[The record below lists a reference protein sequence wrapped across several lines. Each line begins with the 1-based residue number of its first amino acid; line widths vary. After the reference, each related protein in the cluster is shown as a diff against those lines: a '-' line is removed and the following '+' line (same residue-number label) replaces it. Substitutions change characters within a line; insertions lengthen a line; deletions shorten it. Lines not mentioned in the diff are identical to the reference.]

1 MVASA
6 ARGRVPQVK
15 ADVSEP
21 SNQEKSRSQLLEE
34 IAELRAN
41 VAALSLELDKTRQDS
56 AAISRVLRS
65 TISTSKKSLEDL
77 IDASRNSAAAARAK
91 AQFLANM
98 SHELRT
104 PMTAILG
111 FADLLIEEG
120 DLSRAPSS
128 RIERLHT
135 IKRNA
140 THLMQLL
147 SDVLDLSR
155 LESGEIDVQ
164 RTVTSPLEILAEIE
178 SVMRDAAEA
187 KGLRFDIE
195 YHGAIPREIQTDPVR
210 LRQILIHTV
219 GNAIKF
225 TEHGSVVLSVELM
238 RPEKQPPAL
247 QIRVTDSGVGIPREG
262 LDGIFDAFSQGDS
275 SMTRK
280 FGGTGL
286 GLTISRQLA
295 RLLGGDI
302 EVETTE
308 GEGSCFKIRV
318 DAGSL
323 DGVERIEDPSVHAR
337 TCDVLLDEDDST
349 RAFLDRTR
357 GTASGAR
364 ILLVED
370 GEDNRRLIS
379 FTLKKAGFDV
389 SHAENGAVG
398 VDHALAAHEAGEA
411 FDLILMD
418 MQMPVMDGYEAS
430 RRLRES
436 GYDLP
441 IIALTAHALAGDRQ
455 RCLDAGCTDFAT
467 KPIDRRRLV
476 KLVLRYLQKRNNS

>member
-1 MVASA
+1 M
-6 ARGRVPQVK
+6 
-15 ADVSEP
+15 SEC
-21 SNQEKSRSQLLEE
+21 SDQEKSRSELLEE
-34 IAELRAN
+34 IAELRAK
-41 VAALSLELDKTRQDS
+41 VAALSDELDRTRQDS

-65 TISTSKKSLEDL
+65 TISGSKRSLEDL
-77 IDASRNSAAAARAK
+77 LDATRSSAAAARSK

-140 THLMQLL
+140 THLMQVL
-147 SDVLDLSR
+147 SDILDLSR

-164 RTVTSPLEILAEIE
+164 RTMTSPFEILAEIE
-178 SVMRDAAEA
+178 SVMRSSAET
-187 KGLRFDIE
+187 KGLRFEIE
-195 YHGAIPREIQTDPVR
+195 YRGALPREIRTDPVR

-225 TEHGSVVLSVELM
+225 TERGSVVLTVELVH
-238 RPEKQPPAL
+238 REKQAPAL
-247 QIRVTDSGVGIPREG
+247 QIRVTDSGVGVPHG
-262 LDGIFDAFSQGDS
+262 SLDGIFNAFSQGDT
-275 SMTRK
+275 SMSRT

-302 EVETTE
+302 EVESTE
-308 GEGSCFKIRV
+308 GKGSCFEVRV
-318 DAGSL
+318 DTGSL
-323 DGVERIEDPSVHAR
+323 DGIEMIEDPDARAR
-337 TCDVLLDEDDST
+337 TCDVLLEEDDST

-357 GTASGAR
+357 VSGPGAR

-379 FTLKKAGFDV
+379 FTLKKSGFDV

-398 VDHALAAHEAGEA
+398 VDHALAALEADEA

-436 GYDLP
+436 GYEQP

-476 KLVLRYLQKRNNS
+476 TLVLRYLEKRTS

>member
-1 MVASA
+1 
-6 ARGRVPQVK
+6 
-15 ADVSEP
+15 
-21 SNQEKSRSQLLEE
+21 
-34 IAELRAN
+34 
-41 VAALSLELDKTRQDS
+41 
-56 AAISRVLRS
+56 
-65 TISTSKKSLEDL
+65 
-77 IDASRNSAAAARAK
+77 
-91 AQFLANM
+91 
-98 SHELRT
+98 
-104 PMTAILG
+104 MTAILG

-120 DLSRAPSS
+120 DLSRAPTS
-128 RIERLHT
+128 RVERLHT
-135 IKRNA
+135 LKRNA
-140 THLMQLL
+140 THLMQVL

-164 RTVTSPLEILAEIE
+164 RMMTSPLEIIAEIE
-178 SVMRDAAEA
+178 SVMRGSAEA
-187 KGLRFDIE
+187 KGLQFDIE
-195 YHGAIPREIQTDPVR
+195 YRGALPSEIRTDPVR

-225 TEHGSVVLSVELM
+225 TERGSVVLSVELV

-247 QIRVTDSGVGIPREG
+247 LIRVTDSGVGIPPG
-262 LDGIFDAFSQGDS
+262 SLGGIFDAFSQGDT
-275 SMTRK
+275 SMTRR

-302 EVETTE
+302 EVESTE
-308 GEGSCFKIRV
+308 GEGSCFEIRV
-318 DAGSL
+318 GAGSL
-323 DGVERIEDPSVHAR
+323 DGVEMIEDHGAR
-337 TCDVLLDEDDST
+337 ARSCDVLPDEDDST
-349 RAFLDRTR
+349 RAFLDTTR
-357 GTASGAR
+357 ETGPVAR

-379 FTLKKAGFDV
+379 FTLKKSGFDV

-436 GYDLP
+436 GYELP
-441 IIALTAHALAGDRQ
+441 IIALTAHAMAGDRQ

-476 KLVLRYLQKRNNS
+476 KLVLHYLQKGDDS

>member
-1 MVASA
+1 M
-6 ARGRVPQVK
+6 
-15 ADVSEP
+15 
-21 SNQEKSRSQLLEE
+21 EE
-34 IAELRAN
+34 IAGLRIR
-41 VAALSLELDKTRQDS
+41 VAALTRELELTRQDTT
-56 AAISRVLRS
+56 AISRVLRS
-65 TISTSKKSLEDL
+65 TISTSRRSLEDL
-77 IDASRNSAAAARAK
+77 IDATRSSAAIARAK

-111 FADLLIEEG
+111 FADLLLEEG

-128 RIERLHT
+128 RVERLHT

-140 THLMQLL
+140 THLMQVL

-164 RTVTSPLEILAEIE
+164 RMMTPPLEILAELE
-178 SVMRDAAEA
+178 SVMRGSAEA

-195 YHGAIPREIQTDPVR
+195 YLGAIPREIRTDPVR

-225 TEHGSVVLSVELM
+225 TDRGSVVLSVELL
-238 RPEKQPPAL
+238 RSEKQPPAL
-247 QIRVTDSGVGIPREG
+247 LIRVTDSGVGIPHG
-262 LDGIFDAFSQGDS
+262 SLGGIFDAFSQGDT
-275 SMTRK
+275 SMTRR

-302 EVETTE
+302 EVESTE

-323 DGVERIEDPSVHAR
+323 DGVELIEDPGAR
-337 TCDVLLDEDDST
+337 SRSCDVLPDEDDST

-357 GTASGAR
+357 ETGPGAR

-379 FTLKKAGFDV
+379 FTLKKSGFDV

-436 GYDLP
+436 GYELP
-441 IIALTAHALAGDRQ
+441 IIALTAHAMAGDRQ

-476 KLVLRYLQKRNNS
+476 KLVLDYLQKRN

>member
-1 MVASA
+1 M
-6 ARGRVPQVK
+6 
-15 ADVSEP
+15 
-21 SNQEKSRSQLLEE
+21 EE
-34 IAELRAN
+34 IAELRAKV
-41 VAALSLELDKTRQDS
+41 VALTHELDQTRRDA

-77 IDASRNSAAAARAK
+77 IDAARNSQAAARAK

-128 RIERLHT
+128 RVERLHT
-135 IKRNA
+135 LKRNA
-140 THLMQLL
+140 THLMQVL

-164 RTVTSPLEILAEIE
+164 RMMTSPLEILAEIE
-178 SVMRDAAEA
+178 SVMRGSAEA

-195 YHGAIPREIQTDPVR
+195 YRGAIPREIQTDPVR

-225 TEHGSVVLSVELM
+225 TEQGAVELTVELI
-238 RPEKQPPAL
+238 RLEKQPPAL
-247 QIRVTDSGVGIPREG
+247 RIRVTDSGIGIPRG
-262 LDGIFDAFSQGDS
+262 NIDGIFNAFSQGDS
-275 SMTRK
+275 SMTRS

-302 EVETTE
+302 DVESTD
-308 GEGSCFKIRV
+308 GEGSCFEIRV

-323 DGVERIEDPSVHAR
+323 EGVEMIEDPGAHAR
-337 TCDVLLDEDDST
+337 TCDVLQGEDDST
-349 RAFLDRTR
+349 RAFLEQTR
-357 GTASGAR
+357 ETGPRAK

-379 FTLKKAGFDV
+379 FTLKKSGFDV
-389 SHAENGAVG
+389 SQAENGAVG
-398 VDHALAAHEAGEA
+398 VDHALAAYEAGEA

-418 MQMPVMDGYEAS
+418 MQMPVMDGYEAC

-436 GYDLP
+436 GYELP
-441 IIALTAHALAGDRQ
+441 IIALTAHAMAGDRQ

-467 KPIDRRRLV
+467 KPIDRRHLV
-476 KLVLRYLQKRNNS
+476 KLVLRYLEKRNNS